1 MSVLTRKAVE
11 RNLEAIKR
19 QLSDIGGGDEELKVL
34 EARLATEK
42 DAFIKTL
49 ITEKIERLKKQKKE
63 PSQYEMY
70 AAELRDLQKYLQA
83 ALTVMSTIP
92 FYMSSNKGKA
102 AKVSSKKK

>member
-83 ALTVMSTIP
+83 ALEVMGKIP
-92 FYMSSNKGKA
+92 FYVASTKGRA
-102 AKVSSKKK
+102 ATTKKKK